1 LTRAARLECEK
12 RWKVHRANP
21 FFVLGVGPD
30 ATRAQIERE
39 GAKLLAM
46 LASGIEGAGEVETP
60 LGPISRD
67 AESIRAA
74 LAELRDPERRL
85 AYEWWARGLAEDGGT
100 PR

>member
-1 LTRAARLECEK
+1 MRAARLQCEK
-12 RWKVHRANP
+12 RWSLHRTNP
-21 FFVLGVGPD
+21 FFVLGLPAD
-30 ATRAQIERE
+30 ATRSEVERE

-46 LASGIEGAGEVETP
+46 LASGIEGAERVETP
-60 LGPISRD
+60 LGTLTRD

-85 AYEWWARGLAEDGGT
+85 AHEWWARGLTAVGAT

>member
-1 LTRAARLECEK
+1 MRAAKLECEK
-12 RWKVHRANP
+12 RWGLHRTNP
-21 FFVLGVGPD
+21 FFVLGLRAD
-30 ATRAQIERE
+30 ATRAEIERE

-46 LASGIEGAGEVETP
+46 LASGLEGAAQADTP
-60 LGPISRD
+60 LGPLTRD

-85 AYEWWARGLAEDGGT
+85 AHEWWARGLIGNGAD